1 MTNRNAYSNATRCG
15 TYYRRCSA
23 CRCAPRL
30 RASRLYSTQR
40 FVCYFFTASLR
51 NLTQRYASM
60 RNSTICLLHRRSTLR
75 VSARRHSPQ
84 RNDLFITFLSPPL
97 IAALRR
103 LPLRVSTH
111 FDATICLLSPHRYS
125 SQLDYAL
132 RLSTHFDA
140 TICLL
145 RLLAAQRCS
154 TQLCVSRRTSTPLNV
169 TNQ

>member
-30 RASRLYSTQR
+30 RASRLY
-40 FVCYFFTASLR
+40 
-51 NLTQRYASM
+51 
-60 RNSTICLLHRRSTLR
+60 STICLLHRRSTLR

-145 RLLAAQRCS
+145 LLAAQRCS